1 MKFQALVDFK
11 EKHGHVQIP
20 RNHPVF
26 GNWPVYQKA
35 QYKLFKDGKKSKLT
49 EDKVEKLIRIGFLTP
64 FPLAQVVETVATEDG
79 ERYDS

>member
-49 EDKVEKLIRIGFLTP
+49 EDKVEKLIRIGFLAP
-64 FPLAQVVETVATEDG
+64 FPLEQVLETMATQDG

>member
-20 RNHPVF
+20 RKHPVF

-64 FPLAQVVETVATEDG
+64 FPLAQVVETKATKDG